1 MQAQDFQANDLFAQI
16 QGLVQALTAER
27 QAREAAEAADAAKSG
42 LLTIVGHELRAPM
55 EAVVAMA
62 ELLLDSELD
71 AARRRNTE
79 TLVQSTRSLLSSLT
93 EVVDFATLEDGEAEL
108 ATERFDLHALV
119 KSAATELQA
128 RACEKGLTTGVDMAA
143 NCPRFI
149 IGDEARVRQV
159 LMGLIEA
166 SLQSTSEGSIRLYV
180 SINDAETP
188 FTVRFDV
195 TDTGAGLCAAERARL
210 FQPMADTSRAGG
222 KLGLPTA
229 RLLAEAMGG
238 EAGCDSV
245 SGQGSLYWF
254 TFRAV
259 TAAEET
265 TAIEGEQNKP
275 AASNGTLSGHVLVV
289 EDNSVNRML
298 IGTYLDEFGLTYEV
312 VGNGAAALMCLVAR
326 PYDLILMDTVLPDYA
341 GLKIA
346 KQIRAL
352 HAPSAE
358 VPIVGIAARGAE
370 DDNLAY
376 VLAGINA
383 RVAKPIQ
390 GRALHAALVPF
401 LAGKDEPV
409 RAAKAS

>member
-16 QGLVQALTAER
+16 QGLVQALAAER
-27 QAREAAEAADAAKSG
+27 QAREAAEADDAAKSE
-42 LLTIVGHELRAPM
+42 LLTIVSRELCAPM

-62 ELLLDSELD
+62 ELVLDSELD
-71 AARRRNTE
+71 AAQRRNSE
-79 TLVQSTRSLLSSLT
+79 TLLQSARSLLSSLT
-93 EVVDFATLEDGEAEL
+93 EVTDFATLETGDAEL

-119 KSAATELQA
+119 KAAASELQA
-128 RACEKGLTTGVDMAA
+128 RASAKGLTTGVDMAA

-166 SLQSTSEGSIRLYV
+166 ALQSTSEGSIRLYA

-210 FQPMADTSRAGG
+210 FQPMAHTSRAGG
-222 KLGLPTA
+222 RLGLPIA
-229 RLLAEAMGG
+229 QRLAEAMGG
-238 EAGCDSV
+238 DVGCDSV
-245 SGQGSLYWF
+245 LGQGSLYWF

-259 TAAEET
+259 EAKEESVTQGDQEKTAAS
-265 TAIEGEQNKP
+265 K
-275 AASNGTLSGHVLVV
+275 GTLSGHVLVV
-289 EDNSVNRML
+289 EDNTVNRML

-312 VGNGAAALMCLVAR
+312 VDSGAAALMCLVAR
-326 PYDLILMDTVLPDYA
+326 PYDLILMDTVLPDYD

-352 HAPSAE
+352 HAPSSE

-370 DDNLAY
+370 EDNLAY

-409 RAAKAS
+409 PVAKAS

>member
-1 MQAQDFQANDLFAQI
+1 M
-16 QGLVQALTAER
+16 G
-27 QAREAAEAADAAKSG
+27 
-42 LLTIVGHELRAPM
+42 
-55 EAVVAMA
+55 

-71 AARRRNTE
+71 AAQRRNTE
-79 TLVQSTRSLLSSLT
+79 TLVQSAQRLLSSLT
-93 EVVDFATLEDGEAEL
+93 EVVDFAALESGEADL

-119 KSAATELQA
+119 KSAASELQA
-128 RACEKGLTTGVDMAA
+128 RASEKGVTTGVDMAA

-166 SLQSTSEGSIRLYV
+166 SLQSTSEGSIRLYASV
-180 SINDAETP
+180 NDAEMP

-222 KLGLPTA
+222 GLGLPIA
-229 RLLAEAMGG
+229 CRLAEAMGG
-238 EAGCDSV
+238 DAGCDSV
-245 SGQGSLYWF
+245 PGQGSLFWF

-259 TAAEET
+259 AAEE
-265 TAIEGEQNKP
+265 AVPERGQDKS
-275 AASNGTLSGHVLVV
+275 AASTGTLSGHVLVV
-289 EDNSVNRML
+289 EDNTVNRML
-298 IGTYLDEFGLTYEV
+298 IGTYLEEFGLTYEV
-312 VGNGAAALMCLVAR
+312 VESGAAALMCLAAR
-326 PYDLILMDTVLPDYA
+326 PYDLVLMDTVLPDYD

-346 KQIRAL
+346 KQIRAMQL
-352 HAPSAE
+352 SSSE
-358 VPIVGIAARGAE
+358 VPIVGIAARDAKK
-370 DDNLAY
+370 DDLAY

-401 LAGKDEPV
+401 LAVNDEPV
-409 RAAKAS
+409 AVAKAS